1 MNGLNLVSIS
11 IHLCLFFFLEAHTL
25 NIQILVDKDFSREM
39 IQLSKCLDTKNQN
52 VRNLLYTI
60 FVA

>member
-1 MNGLNLVSIS
+1 MNGLDLVSIS
-11 IHLCLFFFLEAHTL
+11 IHLCLFFFLESHTL

-52 VRNLLYTI
+52 VRNLL
-60 FVA
+60 